1 MTSDH
6 TELVKRLRH
15 EARVI
20 SAMTVAGQIPVERVP
35 LEAADA
41 IEEQAANYEIG
52 YSAGESSQLADW
64 EVALDGLLPDDVGCR
79 PLEVAAWITRRL
91 AERDEDGGTWGA

>member
-1 MTSDH
+1 MTTDEIA
-6 TELVKRLRH
+6 ELVKRLRTRA
-15 EARVI
+15 ERARR
-20 SAMTVAGQIPVERVP
+20 VALTGE
-35 LEAADA
+35 LDTLAADA